1 MRQIFVDSR
10 DRVSGTSTDFAIQ
23 LPETLTLEPGHRA
36 RVDQLRIP
44 LVVPTIDATNNTIQV
59 LLGATTYTISIP
71 TANYDGPGL
80 AAVIQGLLNAT
91 APGAWSVAYYP
102 NNIAMTISCS
112 NNFTITGGTYA
123 ADLMAHPY
131 TSTANSYSFT
141 YVNMLGI
148 DVMYLSSSQFTT
160 LDTIGPNNAHDTLM
174 TAIVTSAYGS
184 IFVGDMP
191 YSTWFEVPAMTTQ
204 HLDFQLR
211 DRYYDVLRIVPNIS
225 FVLSI
230 D

>member
-59 LLGATTYTISIP
+59 LLGATTYTITIP
-71 TANYDGPGL
+71 PSNYDGPTL
-80 AAVIQGLLNAT
+80 AAVIQGLLSAT
-91 APGAWSVAYYP
+91 APGAWSVVYYP
-102 NNIAMTISCS
+102 NSIAMSISCS
-112 NNFTITGGTYA
+112 NDFTITGGTYA
-123 ADLMAHPY
+123 ADLKAHPY

-148 DVMYLSSSQFTT
+148 DVMYLSSSQFST
-160 LDTIGPNNAHDTLM
+160 LDTVGPNGAHDTLM
-174 TAIVTSAYGS
+174 MAVVTSSYGS
-184 IFVGDMP
+184 ILVVDMP
-191 YSTWFEVPAMTTQ
+191 YSSWFEVPAMTTQ